1 MANTSDYEEESEIS
15 ESEIEE
21 SVEKFYSQL
30 QSNQYKVKRSG
41 KTFRCPFCP
50 GKKKQSYE
58 YKEIVQHATGIGSS
72 SSSRHKPK
80 SKAEHQAL
88 SKYLKNDLAD
98 PASLLQV
105 AIIRPSPQRNDEE
118 KYVWPWMGIL
128 VNMPVWFQDG
138 RFVGDNRD
146 ELILKLSEFNPS
158 DVHPLG
164 DHKGHTGKCIVEF
177 GTDWIGFRNAMSFV
191 KHFQSR
197 GVGRR
202 DWGKNK
208 QTSEEM
214 HGWVATE
221 LDFNSGGIIGGFL
234 KQHGV
239 LKSVNDVM
247 LEESKR
253 IGSRVTDM
261 TMQIEAKNKDLHEM
275 QYKCHAKAFSL
286 ERIMEDNERI
296 VQSFNEDRRRLEEDV
311 IRHQRHVLEQ
321 NEKMRKELEYNRR
334 QLEASDKQINME
346 SSQYEINK
354 QELQNQRQKNAEI
367 EQKKADEEVLK
378 LIEQQKREKEEN
390 LKRIVQLQK
399 ELDAKQQVEL
409 EIEKLKGQIEV
420 MHHMGGGKDDST
432 VKEKIEKLK
441 EELKDKMEEMEVSE
455 DLYRGLV
462 AKERIANDEVQ
473 EARKELIQGLEN
485 MLGGRSSIRL
495 KRMGELDS
503 KVFKEIA
510 QARNGNDLE
519 ATLAWSKWQKEVQD
533 SNWHPFKIVGQKGR
547 EEEVIKEDDEKLVQ
561 VRNEYGEEVY
571 EAVKTALLE
580 LNEYN
585 ASGRYPVTEIWK
597 IKENR
602 KATLKEVIQYIFRQ
616 WKLQKVKRN
625 NL

>member
-1 MANTSDYEEESEIS
+1 MANSSDQEEESEIS

-30 QSNQYKVKRSG
+30 QSNQYKVKRSE
-41 KTFRCPFCP
+41 KTYRCPFCP

-58 YKEIVQHATGIGSS
+58 YKEIVQHASGIGSS

-80 SKAEHQAL
+80 IKAEHQAL

-98 PASLLQV
+98 PALLLQV
-105 AIIRPSPQRNDEE
+105 AIIGPSPLQRNDEE

-146 ELILKLSEFNPS
+146 QLITKLSAFNPS

-177 GTDWIGFRNAMSFV
+177 GTDWNGFRNAMSFV

-197 GVGRR
+197 GVGRS
-202 DWGKNK
+202 DWGANK
-208 QTSEEM
+208 LTSEEI

-221 LDFNSGGIIGGFL
+221 LDFNSKGIIGEFL
-234 KQHGV
+234 RQHGV

-275 QYKCHAKAFSL
+275 QYKFHAKAFSL

-296 VQSFNEDRRRLEEDV
+296 VQSFNEDRRRLEKDV

-334 QLEASDKQINME
+334 QLEKSD
-346 SSQYEINK
+346 SQLNINK

-441 EELKDKMEEMEVSE
+441 EELKDKQEEMEVSE

-462 AKERIANDEVQ
+462 AKERMANDEVQ

-485 MLGGRSSIRL
+485 MLVARSSIGL

-503 KVFKEIA
+503 KVFKKIA
-510 QARNGNDLE
+510 QAKNNDLE
-519 ATLAWSKWQKEVQD
+519 ATLAWSKWQKEIQD
-533 SNWHPFKIVGQKGR
+533 SNWHPFKIVDREGR
-547 EEEVIKEDDEKLVQ
+547 KEEVIKEDDEKLVE
-561 VRNEYGEEVY
+561 VKKEYGEEVY